1 MKRVLYMGQK
11 PIGERCFE
19 LLALNQNDCY
29 QIAGVVSNQSV
40 QNVWWHSN
48 KPYQYSREHEIAFID
63 NEKRNEDAIIELIQK
78 RNINLIISV
87 GHNWI
92 LSEEILNTVKHEA
105 VNLHLAKLPDYKG
118 NYTYNHA
125 ILNGEK
131 QYGVT
136 LHWMDKKVDEG
147 DYIYTA
153 LFRITDDDTAYSL
166 YQKSI
171 VEGEKVFEKYICCLK
186 EDKSVPRKKIEGEGN
201 FYSKSSLKGLR
212 EIKEI
217 ADSNEIQIKSRA
229 FYFPPFESA
238 YLLIGGKKYYIIP
251 EK

>member
-1 MKRVLYMGQK
+1 MGQK

-19 LLALNQNDCY
+19 LLALNQNDYY
-29 QIAGVVSNQSV
+29 QIAGVVSNQSS

-48 KPYQYSREHEIAFID
+48 KPYQYSIEHEIAFID
-63 NEKRNEDAIIELIQK
+63 NEKRNEDAIMELIQK
-78 RNINLIISV
+78 LNINLIISV

-92 LSEEILNTVKHEA
+92 LSEKILDFVKHEA
-105 VNLHLAKLPDYKG
+105 VNLHPAKLPDYKG

-153 LFRITDDDTAYSL
+153 LFPIANDDTAYSL

-171 VEGEKVFEKYICCLK
+171 VEGKKIFEKYICCLK
-186 EDKSVPRKKIEGEGN
+186 EDKSAPRIKIEGEGT
-201 FYSKSSLKGLR
+201 FYSKSSLQGLR
-212 EIKEI
+212 EIKKI

-238 YLLIGGKKYYIIP
+238 YLIIGEKKYYIIP